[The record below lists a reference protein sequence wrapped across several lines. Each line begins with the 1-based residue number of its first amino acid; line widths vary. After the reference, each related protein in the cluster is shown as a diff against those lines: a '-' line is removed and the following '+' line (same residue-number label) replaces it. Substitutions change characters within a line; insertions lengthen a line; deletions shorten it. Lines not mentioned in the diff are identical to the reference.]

1 MFENENVRWVKW
13 AGCWPIAKWAGRAE
27 KEAVKRGTHDLWSGA
42 AFACQRGSCGP
53 CARKQEEEEPNTLPP
68 RTLFS
73 VCAHLLLLIF
83 SALVIY
89 KTELLETCWS
99 FHPTHGRPSSL
110 METTPSRRPRN
121 RWCSGNSRGICYY
134 WSGRAAFLVLAESW
148 ELSWEKRKVAL
159 NRLLFA
165 PLKCRGG
172 GRVVVVERI
181 YFPVWP
187 KCWRVTFVS
196 IRIKRERERAAP
208 LLSPNGRATCA
219 TFDGNDAALPLW
231 PPRILRPLPSVDSD
245 FIKRTTCRFQHGRQL
260 PSCPVSCLS
269 TLKQDSS
276 VLRSTNGHFT
286 TSHDDG
292 STRRRQLPRC
302 WNIYS
307 LSFSSGNRSNI
318 KGKAANIRFDS
329 MYFVI
334 HRFSTYCSNH
344 EQILYK
350 LGDEKRER
358 ESE

>member
-1 MFENENVRWVKW
+1 MIGGRLCLSERLLRSVRSKTRRR
-13 AGCWPIAKWAGRAE
+13 RAQ
-27 KEAVKRGTHDLWSGA
+27 H
-42 AFACQRGSCGP
+42 
-53 CARKQEEEEPNTLPP
+53 PP
-68 RTLFS
+68 PTDSLFS
-73 VCAHLLLLIF
+73 LCPSPSSYILRAGYLQDGIIRDLLVF
-83 SALVIY
+83 PP
-89 KTELLETCWS
+89 
-99 FHPTHGRPSSL
+99 HTHGRPSSL